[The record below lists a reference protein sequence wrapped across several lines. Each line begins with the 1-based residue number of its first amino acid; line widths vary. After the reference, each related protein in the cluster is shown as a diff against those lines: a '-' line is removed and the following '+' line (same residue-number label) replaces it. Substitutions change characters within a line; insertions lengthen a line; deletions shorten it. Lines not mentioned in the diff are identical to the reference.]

1 MPDKLPILPIAVG
14 NGLIMKNKKD
24 ITMEEQKS
32 ENIENQIDETTEM
45 AVEPEADTVAEAQP
59 FDETATLTAENEEL
73 KAQVEQLKK
82 EYLLARADLENYR
95 KRTLKEKADLIRNGG
110 ESCLK
115 DILPVIDDFERAMQA
130 VATSTDVDAVKE
142 GIELI
147 YNKFKTYLEQHGVK
161 EIVTADA
168 DFDTE
173 YHEAVTMFPAPTPEQ
188 KGKVIDCVQKGYTM
202 NDKVI
207 RFSKVVVG
215 E

>member
-1 MPDKLPILPIAVG
+1 MFLLGKGGEGKSRI
-14 NGLIMKNKKD
+14 GL
-24 ITMEEQKS
+24 
-32 ENIENQIDETTEM
+32 
-45 AVEPEADTVAEAQP
+45 V
-59 FDETATLTAENEEL
+59 
-73 KAQVEQLKK
+73 LKK
-82 EYLLARADLENYR
+82 LMGDAVSNGSIQKVETSCFARADLENFR

-115 DILPVIDDFERAMQA
+115 DILPVIDDFERGLQA
-130 VATSTDVDAVKE
+130 VGESADVEAVKQ

-147 YNKFKTYLEQHGVK
+147 YNKFKTFLDQHGVK
-161 EIVTADA
+161 EIPTQDA

-173 YHEAVTMFPAPTPEQ
+173 YHEAVTTFPAPTPEQ

-207 RFSKVVVG
+207 RFAKVVVG

>member
-1 MPDKLPILPIAVG
+1 MKEQTAETPEKEVG
-14 NGLIMKNKKD
+14 KNSEM
-24 ITMEEQKS
+24 TEEH
-32 ENIENQIDETTEM
+32 TEM
-45 AVEPEADTVAEAQP
+45 PAEDSVPVEETDTLA
-59 FDETATLTAENEEL
+59 AENEQL

-82 EYLLARADLENYR
+82 DYLLARADLENFR

-115 DILPVIDDFERAMQA
+115 DILPVIDDFERGLQA
-130 VATSTDVDAVKE
+130 VGESADVEAVKQE
-142 GIELI
+142 IELI
-147 YNKFKTYLEQHGVK
+147 YNKFKTFLDQHGVK
-161 EIVTADA
+161 EIPTQDA

-173 YHEAVTMFPAPTPEQ
+173 YHEAVTTFPAPTPEQ

-207 RFSKVVVG
+207 RFAKVVVG

>member
-1 MPDKLPILPIAVG
+1 
-14 NGLIMKNKKD
+14 MKNKKD
-24 ITMEEQKS
+24 IEMKEQTAETPEKEVGKNSEMTEEH
-32 ENIENQIDETTEM
+32 TEM
-45 AVEPEADTVAEAQP
+45 PAEDSAPVEETDTLA
-59 FDETATLTAENEEL
+59 AENEQL

-82 EYLLARADLENYR
+82 DYLLARADLENFR

-115 DILPVIDDFERAMQA
+115 DILPVIDDFERGLQA
-130 VATSTDVDAVKE
+130 VGESADVEAVKQ

-147 YNKFKTYLEQHGVK
+147 YNKFKTFLDRHGVK
-161 EIVTADA
+161 EIPTQDA

-173 YHEAVTMFPAPTPEQ
+173 YHEAVTTFPAPTPEQ

-207 RFSKVVVG
+207 RFAKVVVG

>member
-1 MPDKLPILPIAVG
+1 MPDKLPILPTAVG

>member
-1 MPDKLPILPIAVG
+1 
-14 NGLIMKNKKD
+14 MKNKKD
-24 ITMEEQKS
+24 IERKEQTAETPEKEVGKNSEMTEEHTERPAEDS
-32 ENIENQIDETTEM
+32 VPVEET
-45 AVEPEADTVAEAQP
+45 DTLA
-59 FDETATLTAENEEL
+59 AENEQL

-82 EYLLARADLENYR
+82 DYLLARADLENFR

-115 DILPVIDDFERAMQA
+115 DILPVIDDFERGLQA
-130 VATSTDVDAVKE
+130 VGESADVEAVKQ

-147 YNKFKTYLEQHGVK
+147 YNKFKTFLDQHGVK
-161 EIVTADA
+161 EIPTQDA

-173 YHEAVTMFPAPTPEQ
+173 YHEAVTTFPAPTPEQ

-207 RFSKVVVG
+207 RFAKVVVG

>member
-1 MPDKLPILPIAVG
+1 
-14 NGLIMKNKKD
+14 MKNKKD

>member
-1 MPDKLPILPIAVG
+1 
-14 NGLIMKNKKD
+14 MKNKKD
-24 ITMEEQKS
+24 IEMKEQTAETPEKEVGKNSEMTEEH
-32 ENIENQIDETTEM
+32 TEM
-45 AVEPEADTVAEAQP
+45 PAEDSVPVEETDTLA
-59 FDETATLTAENEEL
+59 AENEQL

-82 EYLLARADLENYR
+82 DYLLARADLENFR

-115 DILPVIDDFERAMQA
+115 DILPVIDDFERGLQA
-130 VATSTDVDAVKE
+130 VGESVDVEAVKQ

-147 YNKFKTYLEQHGVK
+147 YNKFKTYLDQHGVK
-161 EIVTADA
+161 EIPTQNA

-173 YHEAVTMFPAPTPEQ
+173 YHEAVTTFPAPTPEQ

-207 RFSKVVVG
+207 RFAKVVVG

>member
-1 MPDKLPILPIAVG
+1 
-14 NGLIMKNKKD
+14 MKNKKD
-24 ITMEEQKS
+24 IEMKEQTAETPEKEVGKNSEMTEEH
-32 ENIENQIDETTEM
+32 TEM
-45 AVEPEADTVAEAQP
+45 PAEDSVPVEETDTLA
-59 FDETATLTAENEEL
+59 AENEQL

-82 EYLLARADLENYR
+82 DYLLARADLENFR

-115 DILPVIDDFERAMQA
+115 DILPVIDDFERGLQA
-130 VATSTDVDAVKE
+130 VGESADVEAVKQ

-147 YNKFKTYLEQHGVK
+147 YNKFKTFLDQHGVK
-161 EIVTADA
+161 EIPTQDA

-173 YHEAVTMFPAPTPEQ
+173 YHEAVTTFPAPTPEQ

-207 RFSKVVVG
+207 RFAKVVVG

>member
-1 MPDKLPILPIAVG
+1 MKEQTAETPEKEVG
-14 NGLIMKNKKD
+14 KNSEM
-24 ITMEEQKS
+24 TEEH
-32 ENIENQIDETTEM
+32 TEM
-45 AVEPEADTVAEAQP
+45 PAEDSVPVEETDTLA
-59 FDETATLTAENEEL
+59 AENEQL

-82 EYLLARADLENYR
+82 DYL
-95 KRTLKEKADLIRNGG
+95 LKEKADLIRNGG

-115 DILPVIDDFERAMQA
+115 DILPVIDDFERGLQA
-130 VATSTDVDAVKE
+130 VGESADVEAVKQ

-147 YNKFKTYLEQHGVK
+147 YNKFKTFLDQHGVK
-161 EIVTADA
+161 EIPTQDA

-173 YHEAVTMFPAPTPEQ
+173 YHEAVTTFPAPTPEQ

-207 RFSKVVVG
+207 RFAKVVVG

>member
-1 MPDKLPILPIAVG
+1 
-14 NGLIMKNKKD
+14 MKNKKD
-24 ITMEEQKS
+24 IEMKEQTAETPEKEVGKNSEMTEEH
-32 ENIENQIDETTEM
+32 TEM
-45 AVEPEADTVAEAQP
+45 PAEDSVPVEETDTLA
-59 FDETATLTAENEEL
+59 AENEQL

-82 EYLLARADLENYR
+82 DYLLARADLENFR

-115 DILPVIDDFERAMQA
+115 DILPVIDDFERGLQA
-130 VATSTDVDAVKE
+130 VGESADVEAVKQ

-147 YNKFKTYLEQHGVK
+147 YNKFKTFLDRHGVK
-161 EIVTADA
+161 EIPTQDA

-173 YHEAVTMFPAPTPEQ
+173 YHEAVTTFPAPTPEQ

-207 RFSKVVVG
+207 RFAKVVVG

>member
-1 MPDKLPILPIAVG
+1 MKEQTAETPEKEVG
-14 NGLIMKNKKD
+14 KNSEM
-24 ITMEEQKS
+24 TEEH
-32 ENIENQIDETTEM
+32 TEM
-45 AVEPEADTVAEAQP
+45 PAEDSVPVEETDTLA
-59 FDETATLTAENEEL
+59 AENEQL

-82 EYLLARADLENYR
+82 DYLLARADLENFR

-115 DILPVIDDFERAMQA
+115 DILPVIDDFERGLQA
-130 VATSTDVDAVKE
+130 VGESVDVEAVKQ

-147 YNKFKTYLEQHGVK
+147 YNKFKTYLDQHGVK
-161 EIVTADA
+161 EIPTQNA

-173 YHEAVTMFPAPTPEQ
+173 YHEAVTTFPAPTPEQ

-207 RFSKVVVG
+207 RFAKVVVG